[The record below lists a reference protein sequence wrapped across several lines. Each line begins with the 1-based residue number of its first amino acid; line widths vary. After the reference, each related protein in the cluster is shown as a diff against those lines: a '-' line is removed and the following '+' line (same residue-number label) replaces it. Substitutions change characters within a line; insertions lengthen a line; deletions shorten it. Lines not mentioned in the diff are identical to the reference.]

1 MRIRFAKTAIGALA
15 CAMLTVSAG
24 AAYAGSGPAPKPS
37 ERSVAKSTAPSAKGN
52 PSSKAA
58 EAAGV
63 CDDAYQIGSTGYV
76 KRSGVTIA
84 SVKQFYSPE
93 CQENYGYVWVWE
105 SFRETAGDYDVTAA
119 VYSYSQDEVLGG
131 RSWLNTTGPEFWSYG
146 TDTVSECTAAVGS
159 VRKAG
164 DPTPDHAASS
174 KRC

>member
-1 MRIRFAKTAIGALA
+1 MRIRYAKTAIAALA
-15 CAMLTVSAG
+15 CAMVAVPAG

-52 PSSKAA
+52 PSSQAA

-63 CDDAYQIGSTGYV
+63 CDDAYQIGNTGYT
-76 KRSGVTIA
+76 KRNGVTIA

-119 VYSYSQDEVLGG
+119 VYSYSQDEVLGS
-131 RSWLNTTGPEFWSYG
+131 RAWLNTTGAEFWSYG
-146 TDTVSECTAAVGS
+146 TDTVTECTAAVGS

-164 DPTPDHAASS
+164 DPTPVHAASS